1 MITILEFF
9 YNLVSPFPIW
19 IQFLFYFVLFY
30 ILSFVYFCAL
40 RAVEI
45 YLVFK
50 SKDDYFNVMN
60 DPLTMKKVILRSLF
74 TAVGLLFLVIIGY
87 LQN

>member
-1 MITILEFF
+1 MIINLDFF
-9 YNLVSPFPIW
+9 YGLVSSFPIW
-19 IQFLFYFVLFY
+19 IQFLFYFILFY
-30 ILSFVYFCAL
+30 IFSFIYFCAL

-74 TAVGLLFLVIIGY
+74 TAIGLLILVIMGY